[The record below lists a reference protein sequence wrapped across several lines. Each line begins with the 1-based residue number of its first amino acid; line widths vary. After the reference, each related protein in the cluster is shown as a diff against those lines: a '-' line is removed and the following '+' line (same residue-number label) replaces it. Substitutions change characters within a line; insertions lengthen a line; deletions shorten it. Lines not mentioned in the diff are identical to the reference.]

1 MKLRLEDPAFRGIEV
16 EMMNCKDCQREL
28 ENYLFES
35 DKNDLAKSPAAEHLA
50 GCRICSTELAEL
62 QKTMSLLGA
71 WKAPEPSP
79 YFDQKLAVMLREEQA
94 KAPAGWMERIKE
106 RLLFNTGR
114 QFRPAMAGAL
124 ALAVLLG
131 GGSFAGLTV
140 FHHDAAEVQASATVN
155 DLQILDKNEQAIQ
168 QMDQLLQDDGDN
180 DSSTN
185 SQPAS

>member
-1 MKLRLEDPAFRGIEV
+1 
-16 EMMNCKDCQREL
+16 MNCKDCQKDL
-28 ENYLFES
+28 ADYLFEPGS
-35 DKNDLAKSPAAEHLA
+35 NEGPKSPVGEHLA
-50 GCRICSTELAEL
+50 ACEACSAELADL
-62 QKTMSLLGA
+62 RKTMDLLDA
-71 WKAPEPSP
+71 WDAPEPSP

-94 KAPAGWMERIKE
+94 KAPAGWMERIRE

-114 QFRPAMAGAL
+114 QFRPALVGAL

-140 FHHDAAEVQASATVN
+140 FHQPGTVVQASAAVE

-180 DSSTN
+180 DSGTN
-185 SQPAS
+185 LQPAS